1 MNESK
6 GVIDAQVEA
15 LLQLVHNYHESRCRQ
30 IIEHAKAQAANIVKQ
45 AHHDARARMHT
56 AIKEERMR
64 AQEKIASTR
73 AQLQTRR
80 RQRHQQADMALLEKA
95 WEMLHER
102 LLTRW
107 QDADSRRIWIRT
119 LVQQALSVLPGKR
132 WQIEHPSGWRPQEAL
147 ALDNEITA
155 HTEGESPTFVEAR
168 DITAGLRICAEGAR
182 LDGTLVGLL
191 ASRADIEAQLL
202 AEFRRFLTE
211 GLATR
216 DATRKRRKAD
226 S

>member
-1 MNESK
+1 MNESQ

-15 LLQLVHNYHESRCRQ
+15 LLQLVRNYHESRCHQ
-30 IIEHAKAQAANIVKQ
+30 ILEHANAQVATIVKQ
-45 AHHDARARMHT
+45 AHHEARARLHT
-56 AIKEERMR
+56 TIKEERIR

-80 RQRHQQADMALLEKA
+80 RQRNQQADIALLEKA
-95 WEMLHER
+95 WAMLNER
-102 LLTRW
+102 LLMRW

-119 LVQQALSVLPGKR
+119 LIQQALRVLPGTQ

-147 ALDNEITA
+147 AFNDKITA
-155 HTEGESPTFVEAR
+155 HTNGESPTFVEAG
-168 DITAGLRICAEGAR
+168 DIAAGLRISAEGAR
-182 LDGTLVGLL
+182 LDGTLMGLL

-211 GLATR
+211 GLATHE
-216 DATRKRRKAD
+216 TPRKHGKAD
-226 S
+226 A